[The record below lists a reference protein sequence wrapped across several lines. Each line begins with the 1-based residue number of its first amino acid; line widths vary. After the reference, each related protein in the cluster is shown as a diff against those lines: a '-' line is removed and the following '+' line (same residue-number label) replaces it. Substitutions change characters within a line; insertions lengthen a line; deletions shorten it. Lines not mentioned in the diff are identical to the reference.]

1 MKKKLITAIVIH
13 SARTHN
19 LRPTQDTL
27 VFCECG
33 GIRHLHSGESAIE
46 NEKTIHEYRGNQ
58 EMWWPEKSG
67 LRFCECAKNPWA
79 EFAPIIKN
87 V

>member
-1 MKKKLITAIVIH
+1 MKKLTTAIVIH
-13 SARTHN
+13 SVRTHD
-19 LRPTQDTL
+19 LHSTQDAL

-33 GIRHLHSGESAIE
+33 GIRHLHSWESAIE
-46 NEKTIHEYRGNQ
+46 DDKTIHKYLGNH
-58 EMWWPEKSG
+58 EMWWPEKTG
-67 LRFCECAKNPWA
+67 MRFCECAKNSYA